1 MIPADW
7 TPHRRPG
14 DREVIG
20 WLAPA
25 GDDVVPMSLLGVP
38 LGGPTD
44 WVSAEGVLEQA
55 GLRWLAE
62 PLWLREDDGTVRR
75 VVVLEIDAERVVVGD
90 AEAALVVGRPEELAG
105 RTVLEL
111 PTDRLTAEAA
121 TDR

>member
-14 DREVIG
+14 DRETIG
-20 WLAPA
+20 YLAPA
-25 GDDVVPMSLLGVP
+25 GEDVVPMSLLGVP
-38 LGGPTD
+38 LGEPTD
-44 WVSAEGVLEQA
+44 WVSAEDVLEES
-55 GLRWLAE
+55 GLRWLAQ
-62 PLWLREDDGTVRR
+62 PLWLREDDGSDRR

-90 AEAALVVGRPEELAG
+90 AEAALVVGRPEELSG

-121 TDR
+121 TGR

>member
-14 DREVIG
+14 DRETIG
-20 WLAPA
+20 YLAPA

-38 LGGPTD
+38 LGEPAD
-44 WVSAEGVLEQA
+44 WVSAEDVLEEA
-55 GLRWLAE
+55 GLRWLAQ
-62 PLWLREDDGTVRR
+62 PLWLREDDGSDRR

-90 AEAALVVGRPEELAG
+90 AEAALVVGRPEELSG

-111 PTDRLTAEAA
+111 PTDRLTAEPAA
-121 TDR
+121 GR